1 MMAQA
6 FYEEPAKQIPVVG
19 SYDVIVAGGGPAGI
33 GAAIAAARNGAKTL
47 LLEQTAQLGGMA
59 VPGMMSHWGGT
70 SGSSILRELLKRCM
84 NDPWENEKISP
95 PNVIN
100 HEKQRLVLFEM
111 MEEAG
116 VTVQLHTMVAAVRKD
131 GNRITG
137 VITESKSG
145 RELVECKVVI
155 DCTGDGD
162 VAALAGAE
170 FQLGREEDNKMQ
182 PVTLMF
188 KLMNVDMENAI
199 FPCSFESYVNV
210 PKGEIQSLG
219 KSILPHPAGHVL
231 LYASS
236 MPGVVVVNMTNVIN
250 IDGTDARSLT
260 EAEITCQKQIPQIV
274 KFLREYAPG
283 YEHCY
288 VISAASYVGV
298 RETRHVKG
306 LYCVTAEDII
316 AGRVFDD
323 WIATKS
329 SFNFDIHNIE
339 GAGLDKNGAQKHF
352 HSKGPYTVP
361 YRACVPEKIEGLL
374 LAGRCICG
382 THKAHS
388 NFRIMSVCTGI
399 GQGCGT
405 AAAIAVKDGVSERD
419 VDIKKVQQALIND
432 GIEL

>member
-1 MMAQA
+1 MSQT
-6 FYEEPAKQIPVVG
+6 FYEEPARQIPVVG

-33 GAAIAAARNGAKTL
+33 GAAIAAAKNGAKTL

-59 VPGMMSHWGGT
+59 IPGMMSHWGGK
-70 SGSSILRELLKRCM
+70 SGNSITRELITRAG
-84 NDPWENEKISP
+84 NNPWENEQTTP
-95 PNVIN
+95 PHAIN
-100 HEKQRLVLFEM
+100 HEKQRLILFEM

-116 VTVQLHTMVAAVRKD
+116 VTVQLHTFVSGVRKE
-131 GNRITG
+131 GKRITG
-137 VITESKSG
+137 IITESKSG

-170 FQLGREEDNKMQ
+170 FQLGREGDSKMQ

-188 KLMNVDMENAI
+188 KLAGVDWERCI
-199 FPCSFESYVNV
+199 LPGSFESYMDV

-231 LYASS
+231 LYAST
-236 MPGVVVVNMTNVIN
+236 MPGTIVVNMTNVIN
-250 IDGTDARSLT
+250 IDGTNVRDLT
-260 EAEITCQKQIPQIV
+260 RAEIICQKQIPEIV

-288 VISAASYVGV
+288 VIAVANYVGV

-306 LYCVTAEDII
+306 LYTITAEDIVE
-316 AGRVFDD
+316 GRVFED
-323 WIATKS
+323 WIATRC

-339 GAGLDKNGAQKHF
+339 GAGLDKDGAQKHF
-352 HSKGPYTVP
+352 QSKGPYTVP
-361 YRACVPEKIEGLL
+361 YRACVPVEVEGLL
-374 LAGRCICG
+374 LAGRCISG

-388 NFRIMSVCTGI
+388 NFRIMSVCTGV

-405 AAAIAVKDGVSERD
+405 AAAIAVRDGVSERD
-419 VDIKKVQQALIND
+419 VDIKKVQEQLIAD
-432 GIEL
+432 GIDL

>member
-1 MMAQA
+1 MNQA
-6 FYEEPAKQIPVVG
+6 FYEEPAKKVPIVG
-19 SYDVIVAGGGPAGI
+19 SYDVVVAGGGPAGI
-33 GAAIAAARNGAKTL
+33 GAAVAAAKNGAKTL

-59 VPGMMSHWGGT
+59 IPGMMSHWGGQ
-70 SGSSILRELLKRCM
+70 SGNSISREVMRRAAA
-84 NDPWENEKISP
+84 DPWENEVLNP
-95 PNVIN
+95 PHAIN
-100 HEKQRLVLFEM
+100 HEKQRLILFEM

-116 VTVQLHTMVAAVRKD
+116 VTVQLHTMVAGVRKD

-137 VITESKSG
+137 ILTESKSG
-145 RELVECKVVI
+145 RELVECKIVI

-170 FQLGREEDNKMQ
+170 FQLGREEDQKMQ

-188 KLMNVDMENAI
+188 KIAGVDWERCI
-199 FPCSFESYVNV
+199 LPGSFESYMDV

-231 LYASS
+231 LYAST
-236 MPGVVVVNMTNVIN
+236 MPGMIVVNMTNVIN
-250 IDGTDARSLT
+250 IDGTNVRDLT
-260 EAEITCQKQIPQIV
+260 EAEITCQKQIPEII

-288 VISAASYVGV
+288 VVASADYVGV

-306 LYCVTAEDII
+306 LYTITAEDILE
-316 AGRVFDD
+316 GKVFDD

-374 LAGRCICG
+374 LAGRCISG

-388 NFRIMSVCTGI
+388 NFRIMTVCTGI

-405 AAAIAVKDGVSERD
+405 AAAVAIRDGVSERD
-419 VDIKKVQQALIND
+419 VDIKKVQEQLIAD
-432 GIEL
+432 GVEL